1 MGIIDHISDMFEVT
15 STRKSKRKPMQT
27 VEIKVKMDCD
37 GCERKVTNAV
47 SSMKGVK
54 SVDVSRKQSRVT
66 VSGNVEPKKVLKKVQ
81 NTGKKAEF
89 WPYVEYNLVSY
100 PYAPGVYDKKAPS
113 GYVRDV
119 PQAFQIVPNTPTHTL
134 TSMFSDENPNACSIM

>member
-1 MGIIDHISDMFEVT
+1 M
-15 STRKSKRKPMQT
+15 
-27 VEIKVKMDCD
+27 
-37 GCERKVTNAV
+37 
-47 SSMKGVK
+47 
-54 SVDVSRKQSRVT
+54 DVSRKQSRVT
-66 VSGNVEPKKVLKKVQ
+66 VIGNVEPNKVLKKVQ